1 MEYLNMKY
9 YNTEVRIFAPLCIF
23 LQNWKFL
30 IKKHK
35 LNTNGC

>member
-23 LQNWKFL
+23 YKIGNFFL
-30 IKKHK
+30 K
-35 LNTNGC
+35 NTN